1 MQVAPFAKY
10 VQFSLRLRHIEVQ
23 NKNWHNVSNLFDKN
37 ENLQKTLFQDFW
49 RHLVHGAMHSWLH
62 GEVAVEK
69 RDASED
75 VTARE
80 EVSFVFQP
88 LQKAFQLIKLDNC
101 LR

>member
-1 MQVAPFAKY
+1 MRVAPVTKY
-10 VQFSLRLRHIEVQ
+10 VQFSFRLRHIEIK
-23 NKNWHNVSNLFDKN
+23 NKKWRIFSNLFDKN
-37 ENLQKTLFQDFW
+37 ENLKKTLSQDFW

-88 LQKAFQLIKLDNC
+88 LQKAFQLIKLDKC
-101 LR
+101 LH